1 MDKIT
6 PVYVPLVNP
15 NEQESIL
22 AQLGVVEGQ
31 KVKRGDLLAVF
42 ETTKST
48 LELTADREGYIL
60 GLHMKEGDNLAAGKR
75 LCYLADSKD
84 SILPREEPEVETQ
97 KTSQKAALPGELRIT
112 QPALA
117 LARSLGV
124 DPESFPKGKLITE
137 ADVRAKG
144 KSLPVSTD
152 PNTLIIYGGGG
163 HAKSLI
169 DLIRAEGKY
178 IIAGIVDDGL
188 PAGTNVM
195 GVPVLGGGDI
205 LADLKQKGIS
215 LAVNAVGGIGN
226 ITPRLIVYEKLKNT
240 GFSCPTVIHPR
251 AFIEPGAKIGES
263 GQIFF
268 NAYVGSDAV
277 VGYGCI
283 INTGAII
290 SHDCVLE
297 DYVNISPGAILA
309 GAVTVQQRTLVGM
322 GVTINLNVK
331 IGAGARIGNSA
342 VVKADVPENGIV
354 RAGMVWPADPQ

>member
-1 MDKIT
+1 
-6 PVYVPLVNP
+6 
-15 NEQESIL
+15 
-22 AQLGVVEGQ
+22 
-31 KVKRGDLLAVF
+31 
-42 ETTKST
+42 
-48 LELTADREGYIL
+48 
-60 GLHMKEGDNLAAGKR
+60 MKEGDNLAAGMR
-75 LCYLADSKD
+75 LCYLADGKD
-84 SILPREEPEVETQ
+84 AVFPREDPEVETQ
-97 KTSQKAALPGELRIT
+97 KAPQKTTLPGDLRIT

-137 ADVRAKG
+137 ADVRAKV
-144 KSLPVSTD
+144 KPLTVSAT

-178 IIAGIVDDGL
+178 IIEGIVDDGV
-188 PAGTNVM
+188 PAGTDVM
-195 GVPVLGGGDI
+195 GVRVLGSGDI
-205 LADLKQKGIS
+205 LAELRQKGIS

-226 ITPRLIVYEKLKNT
+226 ITPRLSVYEKLRT
-240 GFSCPTVIHPR
+240 SGFTCPTVIHPR
-251 AFIEPGAKIGES
+251 AFIEPTAKVGDG

-268 NAYVGSDAV
+268 NAYVGSDTV
-277 VGYGCI
+277 IGFGCI
-283 INTGAII
+283 INTGAIL